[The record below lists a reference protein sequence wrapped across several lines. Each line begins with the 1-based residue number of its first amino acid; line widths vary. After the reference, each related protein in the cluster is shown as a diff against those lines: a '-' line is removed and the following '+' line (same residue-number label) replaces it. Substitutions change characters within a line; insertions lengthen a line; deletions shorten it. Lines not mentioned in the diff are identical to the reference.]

1 MPLLP
6 RYVAVLERAP
16 DDLGDVV
23 AAVDA
28 ASSADPRP
36 RYVVGSGAAQTITGL
51 VDALAG
57 LHDAEL
63 ARTGVRID

>member
-1 MPLLP
+1 V
-6 RYVAVLERAP
+6 VAV
-16 DDLGDVV
+16 
-23 AAVDA
+23 AVDA

-36 RYVVGSGAAQTITGL
+36 RYVVGSGAAQTINGL